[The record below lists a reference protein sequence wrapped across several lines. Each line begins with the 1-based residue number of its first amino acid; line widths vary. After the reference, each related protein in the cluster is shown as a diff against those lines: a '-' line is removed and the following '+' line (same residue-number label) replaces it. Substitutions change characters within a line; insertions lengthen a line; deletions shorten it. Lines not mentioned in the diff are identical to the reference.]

1 MLRITDRHERELLYG
16 PTNEEMITDIF
27 RGSVKSYKDL
37 PKNLYH
43 IQWKFRDE
51 RRPRFGVMR
60 GREFLMKD
68 AYSFDLD
75 AEGARKAYN
84 RMFVAYLNLFS
95 RMGLKAVP
103 MRADTGPIGGDLSHE
118 FIVLADTGESAV
130 FCHKDLVEMAA
141 PGPDVDW
148 YGDLQP
154 LVDQRTALYAAT
166 EEMHDEAA
174 FAAVPEGDRLS
185 ARGIEVGHIFSF
197 GTKYSEPMKALVT
210 GPDGK
215 DVPVQMGSYG
225 VGVSRLLGAI
235 IEASHDEGGIIWPES
250 VAPFG
255 VGIINMRQG
264 DAACDEA
271 CETAYKALKAAGRDP
286 LYDDTD
292 TRGGAK
298 FATMDLIGVPWQL
311 IVGPKGIAEGVVEI
325 KNRKTGERHT
335 APLAEVIAQLSA
347 PASQGRLMALG
358 AGPFGTWER
367 TVAWRYLRNKRKN
380 GGVALIAIISFA
392 AVMLAVFALIT
403 VMSVMNGF
411 RAELLGR
418 LLGFNG
424 HVYAQGPLLNGP
436 DRDGVIGRI
445 KAVRGVTQAA
455 PMVEAQ
461 AMVIG
466 PSQVSGAIVRGVTPA
481 DLRGMKMISS
491 NIKRGSLAGFGE
503 GEYGGDIV
511 LIGDRMARNLGLSVG
526 DAITLISPS
535 GPATAFGTSTR
546 EKDYTVGG
554 IFSVGMSQFDES
566 FVYMALPQA
575 QLFFG
580 RDTSIDYVEIKVA
593 DPDKAKEIKPI
604 IEQASGPGAF
614 VQDWMDK
621 NSSYFNALQV
631 ERKVMRLILFFIV
644 AIATL
649 NIISALVM
657 LVKNKGRDIAIL
669 RTMGASQASILRIF
683 IMAGASIGLS
693 GTLAGLLLGV
703 LFCANITAIQAFVE
717 WLTGTA
723 VFSADIY
730 FLAHIPAKIDWS
742 RGGQHRRHLD
752 GHEHPGHPAARHPR
766 LAARSGR
773 GPSL

>member
-1 MLRITDRHERELLYG
+1 
-16 PTNEEMITDIF
+16 
-27 RGSVKSYKDL
+27 
-37 PKNLYH
+37 
-43 IQWKFRDE
+43 
-51 RRPRFGVMR
+51 
-60 GREFLMKD
+60 
-68 AYSFDLD
+68 
-75 AEGARKAYN
+75 
-84 RMFVAYLNLFS
+84 
-95 RMGLKAVP
+95 
-103 MRADTGPIGGDLSHE
+103 
-118 FIVLADTGESAV
+118 
-130 FCHKDLVEMAA
+130 MA
-141 PGPDVDW
+141 
-148 YGDLQP
+148 
-154 LVDQRTALYAAT
+154 
-166 EEMHDEAA
+166 
-174 FAAVPEGDRLS
+174 LS
-185 ARGIEVGHIFSF
+185 A
-197 GTKYSEPMKALVT
+197 
-210 GPDGK
+210 
-215 DVPVQMGSYG
+215 
-225 VGVSRLLGAI
+225 
-235 IEASHDEGGIIWPES
+235 
-250 VAPFG
+250 
-255 VGIINMRQG
+255 
-264 DAACDEA
+264 
-271 CETAYKALKAAGRDP
+271 
-286 LYDDTD
+286 
-292 TRGGAK
+292 
-298 FATMDLIGVPWQL
+298 
-311 IVGPKGIAEGVVEI
+311 
-325 KNRKTGERHT
+325 
-335 APLAEVIAQLSA
+335 
-347 PASQGRLMALG
+347 
-358 AGPFGTWER
+358 AGPFGSWER

-436 DRDGVIGRI
+436 DRAGVITRI
-445 KAVRGVTQAA
+445 KAVPGVTQAA

-466 PSQVSGAIVRGVTPA
+466 PNQVSGAIVRGVTPA
-481 DLRGMKMISS
+481 DLRGMKMIAT

-580 RDTSIDYVEIKVA
+580 RDTSIDYVEIKVT

-621 NSSYFNALQV
+621 NASYFNALQV

-669 RTMGASQASILRIF
+669 RTMGASQSSILRIF
-683 IMAGASIGLS
+683 IMAGASIGLA

-703 LFCANITAIQAFVE
+703 LFCANITAIQNFVE
-717 WLTGTA
+717 WVTGTA

-730 FLAHIPAKIDWS
+730 FLAHIPAKIDWAEVAS
-742 RGGQHRRHLD
+742 IVGISTAMSILATLPPAIRASHLD
-752 GHEHPGHPAARHPR
+752 PVEALRYE
-766 LAARSGR
+766 
-773 GPSL
+773 

>member
-1 MLRITDRHERELLYG
+1 
-16 PTNEEMITDIF
+16 
-27 RGSVKSYKDL
+27 
-37 PKNLYH
+37 
-43 IQWKFRDE
+43 
-51 RRPRFGVMR
+51 
-60 GREFLMKD
+60 
-68 AYSFDLD
+68 
-75 AEGARKAYN
+75 
-84 RMFVAYLNLFS
+84 
-95 RMGLKAVP
+95 
-103 MRADTGPIGGDLSHE
+103 
-118 FIVLADTGESAV
+118 
-130 FCHKDLVEMAA
+130 
-141 PGPDVDW
+141 
-148 YGDLQP
+148 
-154 LVDQRTALYAAT
+154 
-166 EEMHDEAA
+166 
-174 FAAVPEGDRLS
+174 
-185 ARGIEVGHIFSF
+185 
-197 GTKYSEPMKALVT
+197 
-210 GPDGK
+210 
-215 DVPVQMGSYG
+215 
-225 VGVSRLLGAI
+225 
-235 IEASHDEGGIIWPES
+235 
-250 VAPFG
+250 
-255 VGIINMRQG
+255 
-264 DAACDEA
+264 
-271 CETAYKALKAAGRDP
+271 
-286 LYDDTD
+286 
-292 TRGGAK
+292 
-298 FATMDLIGVPWQL
+298 
-311 IVGPKGIAEGVVEI
+311 
-325 KNRKTGERHT
+325 
-335 APLAEVIAQLSA
+335 
-347 PASQGRLMALG
+347 MALG

-436 DRDGVIGRI
+436 DRTGVITRI
-445 KAVRGVTQAA
+445 KAVPGVTQAA

-466 PSQVSGAIVRGVTPA
+466 PSQVSGAIVRGVTPE
-481 DLRGMKMISS
+481 DLRGMKMIAS

-511 LIGDRMARNLGLSVG
+511 LIGDRMARNLGLTVG

-593 DPDKAKEIKPI
+593 DPDKAKDIKPV

-683 IMAGASIGLS
+683 VMAGASIGLS

-730 FLAHIPAKIDWS
+730 FLAHIPAKIDWAEVAGIVGIS
-742 RGGQHRRHLD
+742 TAMSILATLPPAIRASHLD
-752 GHEHPGHPAARHPR
+752 PVEALRYE
-766 LAARSGR
+766 
-773 GPSL
+773 

>member
-1 MLRITDRHERELLYG
+1 
-16 PTNEEMITDIF
+16 
-27 RGSVKSYKDL
+27 
-37 PKNLYH
+37 
-43 IQWKFRDE
+43 
-51 RRPRFGVMR
+51 
-60 GREFLMKD
+60 
-68 AYSFDLD
+68 
-75 AEGARKAYN
+75 
-84 RMFVAYLNLFS
+84 
-95 RMGLKAVP
+95 
-103 MRADTGPIGGDLSHE
+103 
-118 FIVLADTGESAV
+118 
-130 FCHKDLVEMAA
+130 
-141 PGPDVDW
+141 
-148 YGDLQP
+148 
-154 LVDQRTALYAAT
+154 
-166 EEMHDEAA
+166 
-174 FAAVPEGDRLS
+174 
-185 ARGIEVGHIFSF
+185 
-197 GTKYSEPMKALVT
+197 
-210 GPDGK
+210 
-215 DVPVQMGSYG
+215 
-225 VGVSRLLGAI
+225 
-235 IEASHDEGGIIWPES
+235 
-250 VAPFG
+250 
-255 VGIINMRQG
+255 
-264 DAACDEA
+264 
-271 CETAYKALKAAGRDP
+271 
-286 LYDDTD
+286 
-292 TRGGAK
+292 
-298 FATMDLIGVPWQL
+298 
-311 IVGPKGIAEGVVEI
+311 
-325 KNRKTGERHT
+325 
-335 APLAEVIAQLSA
+335 
-347 PASQGRLMALG
+347 MALG

-424 HVYAQGPLLNGP
+424 HAYAQGPLLNGP
-436 DRDGVIGRI
+436 DRAGVITRI
-445 KAVRGVTQAA
+445 KAVPGVTQAA

-466 PSQVSGAIVRGVTPA
+466 PSQVSGAIVRGVTPE
-481 DLRGMKMISS
+481 DLRGMKMIAT
-491 NIKRGSLAGFGE
+491 NIKQGSLAGFGE
-503 GEYGGDIV
+503 GDYGGDIV

-554 IFSVGMSQFDES
+554 VFSVGMSQFDES

-580 RDTSIDYVEIKVA
+580 RDTSIDYVEIKVT
-593 DPDKAKEIKPI
+593 DPDKAKTIKAS

-621 NSSYFNALQV
+621 NASYFNALQV

-669 RTMGASQASILRIF
+669 RTMGASQSSILRIF
-683 IMAGASIGLS
+683 IMAGASIGLA

-703 LFCANITAIQAFVE
+703 LFCANITAIQSFVE
-717 WLTGTA
+717 WVTGTA

-742 RGGQHRRHLD
+742 EVAGIVGISTAMSILATLPPAIRASRLD
-752 GHEHPGHPAARHPR
+752 PVEALRYE
-766 LAARSGR
+766 
-773 GPSL
+773 

>member
-1 MLRITDRHERELLYG
+1 
-16 PTNEEMITDIF
+16 
-27 RGSVKSYKDL
+27 
-37 PKNLYH
+37 
-43 IQWKFRDE
+43 
-51 RRPRFGVMR
+51 
-60 GREFLMKD
+60 
-68 AYSFDLD
+68 
-75 AEGARKAYN
+75 
-84 RMFVAYLNLFS
+84 
-95 RMGLKAVP
+95 
-103 MRADTGPIGGDLSHE
+103 
-118 FIVLADTGESAV
+118 
-130 FCHKDLVEMAA
+130 
-141 PGPDVDW
+141 
-148 YGDLQP
+148 
-154 LVDQRTALYAAT
+154 
-166 EEMHDEAA
+166 
-174 FAAVPEGDRLS
+174 
-185 ARGIEVGHIFSF
+185 
-197 GTKYSEPMKALVT
+197 
-210 GPDGK
+210 
-215 DVPVQMGSYG
+215 
-225 VGVSRLLGAI
+225 
-235 IEASHDEGGIIWPES
+235 
-250 VAPFG
+250 
-255 VGIINMRQG
+255 
-264 DAACDEA
+264 
-271 CETAYKALKAAGRDP
+271 
-286 LYDDTD
+286 
-292 TRGGAK
+292 
-298 FATMDLIGVPWQL
+298 
-311 IVGPKGIAEGVVEI
+311 
-325 KNRKTGERHT
+325 
-335 APLAEVIAQLSA
+335 
-347 PASQGRLMALG
+347 MALG

-436 DRDGVIGRI
+436 DRAGVISRI
-445 KAVRGVTQAA
+445 KAVPGVTQAA

-466 PSQVSGAIVRGVTPA
+466 PSQVSGAIVRGVTPE
-481 DLRGMKMISS
+481 DLRGMKMIST
-491 NIKRGSLAGFGE
+491 NIKRGSLAGFGD

-580 RDTSIDYVEIKVA
+580 RDTSIDYVEIKVS
-593 DPDKAKEIKPI
+593 DPDKAKSIKPI

-669 RTMGASQASILRIF
+669 RTMGAGQASILRIF
-683 IMAGASIGLS
+683 VMAGASIGLA

-703 LFCANITAIQAFVE
+703 LFCANITAIQDFVE
-717 WLTGTA
+717 WVTGA
-723 VFSADIY
+723 SVFSADIY
-730 FLAHIPAKIDWS
+730 FLAHVPAKIDWS
-742 RGGQHRRHLD
+742 EVATIVGISTAMSILATLPPAIRASRLD
-752 GHEHPGHPAARHPR
+752 PVEALRYE
-766 LAARSGR
+766 
-773 GPSL
+773 

>member
-1 MLRITDRHERELLYG
+1 
-16 PTNEEMITDIF
+16 
-27 RGSVKSYKDL
+27 
-37 PKNLYH
+37 
-43 IQWKFRDE
+43 
-51 RRPRFGVMR
+51 
-60 GREFLMKD
+60 
-68 AYSFDLD
+68 
-75 AEGARKAYN
+75 
-84 RMFVAYLNLFS
+84 
-95 RMGLKAVP
+95 
-103 MRADTGPIGGDLSHE
+103 
-118 FIVLADTGESAV
+118 
-130 FCHKDLVEMAA
+130 
-141 PGPDVDW
+141 
-148 YGDLQP
+148 
-154 LVDQRTALYAAT
+154 
-166 EEMHDEAA
+166 
-174 FAAVPEGDRLS
+174 
-185 ARGIEVGHIFSF
+185 
-197 GTKYSEPMKALVT
+197 
-210 GPDGK
+210 
-215 DVPVQMGSYG
+215 
-225 VGVSRLLGAI
+225 
-235 IEASHDEGGIIWPES
+235 
-250 VAPFG
+250 
-255 VGIINMRQG
+255 
-264 DAACDEA
+264 
-271 CETAYKALKAAGRDP
+271 
-286 LYDDTD
+286 
-292 TRGGAK
+292 
-298 FATMDLIGVPWQL
+298 
-311 IVGPKGIAEGVVEI
+311 
-325 KNRKTGERHT
+325 
-335 APLAEVIAQLSA
+335 
-347 PASQGRLMALG
+347 MALG

-424 HVYAQGPLLNGP
+424 HAYAQGPLLNGP
-436 DRDGVIGRI
+436 DRAGVITRI
-445 KAVRGVTQAA
+445 KAVPGVIQAA

-466 PSQVSGAIVRGVTPA
+466 PSQVSGAIVRGVTPE
-481 DLRGMKMISS
+481 DLRGMKMIAT
-491 NIKRGSLAGFGE
+491 NIKQGSLAGFGE

-580 RDTSIDYVEIKVA
+580 RDTSIDYVEIKVS
-593 DPDKAKEIKPI
+593 DPDKAKGIKPA

-683 IMAGASIGLS
+683 VMAGASIGLS

-730 FLAHIPAKIDWS
+730 FLAHIPAKIDWGEVAGIVGISTAMSILATLPPAIRAS
-742 RGGQHRRHLD
+742 RLD
-752 GHEHPGHPAARHPR
+752 PVEALRYE
-766 LAARSGR
+766 
-773 GPSL
+773 

>member
-1 MLRITDRHERELLYG
+1 MA
-16 PTNEEMITDIF
+16 M
-27 RGSVKSYKDL
+27 
-37 PKNLYH
+37 
-43 IQWKFRDE
+43 
-51 RRPRFGVMR
+51 
-60 GREFLMKD
+60 
-68 AYSFDLD
+68 
-75 AEGARKAYN
+75 GA
-84 RMFVAYLNLFS
+84 
-95 RMGLKAVP
+95 
-103 MRADTGPIGGDLSHE
+103 
-118 FIVLADTGESAV
+118 
-130 FCHKDLVEMAA
+130 
-141 PGPDVDW
+141 
-148 YGDLQP
+148 
-154 LVDQRTALYAAT
+154 
-166 EEMHDEAA
+166 
-174 FAAVPEGDRLS
+174 
-185 ARGIEVGHIFSF
+185 
-197 GTKYSEPMKALVT
+197 
-210 GPDGK
+210 
-215 DVPVQMGSYG
+215 
-225 VGVSRLLGAI
+225 
-235 IEASHDEGGIIWPES
+235 
-250 VAPFG
+250 
-255 VGIINMRQG
+255 
-264 DAACDEA
+264 
-271 CETAYKALKAAGRDP
+271 
-286 LYDDTD
+286 
-292 TRGGAK
+292 
-298 FATMDLIGVPWQL
+298 
-311 IVGPKGIAEGVVEI
+311 
-325 KNRKTGERHT
+325 
-335 APLAEVIAQLSA
+335 
-347 PASQGRLMALG
+347 
-358 AGPFGTWER
+358 AGPFGVWER

-436 DRDGVIGRI
+436 DRAGVITRI
-445 KAVRGVTQAA
+445 KAVPGVVQAA

-481 DLRGMKMISS
+481 DLRGMRMISS
-491 NIKRGSLAGFGE
+491 NIKRGSLEGFGE

-580 RDTSIDYVEIKVA
+580 RDTAIDYVEIKVT
-593 DPDKAKEIKPI
+593 DPDGAKAIKPA

-621 NSSYFNALQV
+621 NSSYFNALQI
-631 ERKVMRLILFFIV
+631 ERKVMRLILFIVV

-669 RTMGASQASILRIF
+669 RTIGASQASILRIF
-683 IMAGASIGLS
+683 MMAGASIGLA

-703 LFCANITAIQAFVE
+703 LFCANITAIQNFVE
-717 WLTGTA
+717 WVTGAA

-742 RGGQHRRHLD
+742 EVGVIVGISTALSILATLL
-752 GHEHPGHPAARHPR
+752 PAISASRIDPVEALR
-766 LAARSGR
+766 YE
-773 GPSL
+773 

>member
-1 MLRITDRHERELLYG
+1 
-16 PTNEEMITDIF
+16 
-27 RGSVKSYKDL
+27 
-37 PKNLYH
+37 
-43 IQWKFRDE
+43 
-51 RRPRFGVMR
+51 
-60 GREFLMKD
+60 
-68 AYSFDLD
+68 
-75 AEGARKAYN
+75 
-84 RMFVAYLNLFS
+84 
-95 RMGLKAVP
+95 
-103 MRADTGPIGGDLSHE
+103 
-118 FIVLADTGESAV
+118 
-130 FCHKDLVEMAA
+130 
-141 PGPDVDW
+141 
-148 YGDLQP
+148 
-154 LVDQRTALYAAT
+154 
-166 EEMHDEAA
+166 
-174 FAAVPEGDRLS
+174 
-185 ARGIEVGHIFSF
+185 
-197 GTKYSEPMKALVT
+197 
-210 GPDGK
+210 
-215 DVPVQMGSYG
+215 
-225 VGVSRLLGAI
+225 
-235 IEASHDEGGIIWPES
+235 
-250 VAPFG
+250 
-255 VGIINMRQG
+255 
-264 DAACDEA
+264 
-271 CETAYKALKAAGRDP
+271 
-286 LYDDTD
+286 
-292 TRGGAK
+292 
-298 FATMDLIGVPWQL
+298 
-311 IVGPKGIAEGVVEI
+311 
-325 KNRKTGERHT
+325 
-335 APLAEVIAQLSA
+335 
-347 PASQGRLMALG
+347 MALG

-491 NIKRGSLAGFGE
+491 NIKRGSLDGFGE
-503 GEYGGDIV
+503 GEYGGDMV
-511 LIGDRMARNLGLSVG
+511 LIGDRMARNLGISVG

-621 NSSYFNALQV
+621 NASYFNALQV

-669 RTMGASQASILRIF
+669 RTMGASQSSILRIF

-703 LFCANITAIQAFVE
+703 LFCANITAIQNFVE
-717 WLTGTA
+717 WVTGTA

-730 FLAHIPAKIDWS
+730 FLAHIPAKIDWTEVAGIVGISTAMSILATLPPAIRAS
-742 RGGQHRRHLD
+742 RLD
-752 GHEHPGHPAARHPR
+752 PVEALRYE
-766 LAARSGR
+766 
-773 GPSL
+773 

>member
-1 MLRITDRHERELLYG
+1 
-16 PTNEEMITDIF
+16 
-27 RGSVKSYKDL
+27 
-37 PKNLYH
+37 
-43 IQWKFRDE
+43 
-51 RRPRFGVMR
+51 
-60 GREFLMKD
+60 
-68 AYSFDLD
+68 
-75 AEGARKAYN
+75 
-84 RMFVAYLNLFS
+84 
-95 RMGLKAVP
+95 
-103 MRADTGPIGGDLSHE
+103 
-118 FIVLADTGESAV
+118 
-130 FCHKDLVEMAA
+130 
-141 PGPDVDW
+141 
-148 YGDLQP
+148 
-154 LVDQRTALYAAT
+154 
-166 EEMHDEAA
+166 
-174 FAAVPEGDRLS
+174 
-185 ARGIEVGHIFSF
+185 
-197 GTKYSEPMKALVT
+197 
-210 GPDGK
+210 
-215 DVPVQMGSYG
+215 
-225 VGVSRLLGAI
+225 
-235 IEASHDEGGIIWPES
+235 
-250 VAPFG
+250 
-255 VGIINMRQG
+255 
-264 DAACDEA
+264 
-271 CETAYKALKAAGRDP
+271 
-286 LYDDTD
+286 
-292 TRGGAK
+292 
-298 FATMDLIGVPWQL
+298 
-311 IVGPKGIAEGVVEI
+311 
-325 KNRKTGERHT
+325 
-335 APLAEVIAQLSA
+335 
-347 PASQGRLMALG
+347 MALG

-436 DRDGVIGRI
+436 DRDGVITRI

-491 NIKRGSLAGFGE
+491 NIKRGSLTGFGD

-535 GPATAFGTSTR
+535 GPATAFGSSTR

-604 IEQASGPGAF
+604 IEQATGPGAF

-693 GTLAGLLLGV
+693 GTLAGLLLGT
-703 LFCANITAIQAFVE
+703 LFCANITAIQNFVE
-717 WLTGTA
+717 WVTGTA

-730 FLAHIPAKIDWS
+730 FLAHIPAKIDWAEVASIVGISTAMSILATLPPAIRAS
-742 RGGQHRRHLD
+742 RLD
-752 GHEHPGHPAARHPR
+752 PVEALRYE
-766 LAARSGR
+766 
-773 GPSL
+773 

>member
-1 MLRITDRHERELLYG
+1 
-16 PTNEEMITDIF
+16 
-27 RGSVKSYKDL
+27 
-37 PKNLYH
+37 
-43 IQWKFRDE
+43 
-51 RRPRFGVMR
+51 
-60 GREFLMKD
+60 
-68 AYSFDLD
+68 
-75 AEGARKAYN
+75 
-84 RMFVAYLNLFS
+84 
-95 RMGLKAVP
+95 
-103 MRADTGPIGGDLSHE
+103 
-118 FIVLADTGESAV
+118 
-130 FCHKDLVEMAA
+130 
-141 PGPDVDW
+141 
-148 YGDLQP
+148 
-154 LVDQRTALYAAT
+154 
-166 EEMHDEAA
+166 
-174 FAAVPEGDRLS
+174 
-185 ARGIEVGHIFSF
+185 
-197 GTKYSEPMKALVT
+197 
-210 GPDGK
+210 
-215 DVPVQMGSYG
+215 
-225 VGVSRLLGAI
+225 
-235 IEASHDEGGIIWPES
+235 
-250 VAPFG
+250 
-255 VGIINMRQG
+255 
-264 DAACDEA
+264 
-271 CETAYKALKAAGRDP
+271 
-286 LYDDTD
+286 
-292 TRGGAK
+292 
-298 FATMDLIGVPWQL
+298 
-311 IVGPKGIAEGVVEI
+311 
-325 KNRKTGERHT
+325 
-335 APLAEVIAQLSA
+335 
-347 PASQGRLMALG
+347 MALG

-436 DRDGVIGRI
+436 DRDGVISRI

-503 GEYGGDIV
+503 GENGGDIV

-535 GPATAFGTSTR
+535 GPATAFGTSTS

-575 QLFFG
+575 QLFFS
-580 RDTSIDYVEIKVA
+580 RDTSIDYVEIKVV
-593 DPDKAKEIKPI
+593 DPDKAKAIKPI
-604 IEQASGPGAF
+604 IQQASGPGAF

-621 NSSYFNALQV
+621 NASYFNALQV

-669 RTMGASQASILRIF
+669 RTMGASQSAILRIF
-683 IMAGASIGLS
+683 VMAGASIGLS

-703 LFCANITAIQAFVE
+703 LFCANITAIQNFVE
-717 WLTGTA
+717 WMTGTA

-730 FLAHIPAKIDWS
+730 FLAHIPAKIDWTEVAGIVGISTAMSILATLPPAIRAS
-742 RGGQHRRHLD
+742 RLD
-752 GHEHPGHPAARHPR
+752 PVEALRYE
-766 LAARSGR
+766 
-773 GPSL
+773 